1 MYLHFQM
8 TKMLRILAFLLI
20 EQCCGME
27 LNSCELWSPVQLC
40 KVNDYDKNK
49 VPGTLPLTILP
60 RFDILEVA
68 EVNIIEGSITAII
81 YLTVYWKDQN
91 IAYSPNSTQYTLVKY
106 IGLTNISSYWYFL

>member
-1 MYLHFQM
+1 M
-8 TKMLRILAFLLI
+8 TKMLRTLAFLLI
-20 EQCCGME
+20 EQCLGLE
-27 LNSCELWSPVQLC
+27 LKSCNNAPHDQLC
-40 KVNDYDKNK
+40 IVNDNYDKNK

-68 EVNIIEGSITAII
+68 EVNIIDGSITVMIFLA
-81 YLTVYWKDQN
+81 VDWKDQN